1 LEIGLCGSTLMDTG
15 LVDLI
20 DLAVRHGFPTI
31 TVRPSSFTEALE
43 QGHTETSLRQ
53 LIKELGIRV
62 TQIDAL
68 TATLPGARPLD
79 SSNEKLRAIYPHDC
93 FYPPSEEAC
102 MRAAEVLEAPYVNIT
117 HFGGSP
123 VPLEELASAIGAL
136 CRRAAARGLGIS
148 LEFVPGTGLP
158 DIATA
163 ETMIRTCGEPNF
175 RITLD
180 PWHLARS
187 GGSVDDISHLP
198 PNSIAL
204 VQLCDL
210 MRHSMGAGP
219 MTGRSLP
226 GEGEMPLAALTEA
239 ALANTPD
246 CTFAVEWFSAET
258 QGKTPDQV
266 AARVATAT
274 RRWQAALRQ
283 EA

>member
-1 LEIGLCGSTLMDTG
+1 
-15 LVDLI
+15 
-20 DLAVRHGFPTI
+20 
-31 TVRPSSFTEALE
+31 
-43 QGHTETSLRQ
+43 
-53 LIKELGIRV
+53 
-62 TQIDAL
+62 
-68 TATLPGARPLD
+68 
-79 SSNEKLRAIYPHDC
+79 
-93 FYPPSEEAC
+93 

-123 VPLEELASAIGAL
+123 VALEALASAIGAL
-136 CRRAAARGLGIS
+136 CRRAAARGLGIA

-158 DIATA
+158 DIGTA

-187 GGSVDDISHLP
+187 GGSVDDIRRLP
-198 PNSIAL
+198 RNSIAL

-239 ALANTPD
+239 ALANSPD

-266 AARVATAT
+266 AARVAMAT
-274 RRWQAALRQ
+274 RSWQAALRQ
-283 EA
+283 QA